1 MSEMTITVSMPKLTN
16 EELCHLEELE
26 PCQEVPQFSL
36 PSVPQFS
43 MSSTN
48 IEHIFYMQ
56 CPSRAAKIKWFVKYF
71 NDKHLS
77 SMKIHQ
83 DSNLHCMKV
92 QMGSIFYKGEMQPIE
107 VSVASPS
114 DIDIDGMEVWV
125 NIGGKYPRIPM
136 LEQYNDPIRMDNSEV
151 IPFVQK
157 VYNRVTLGY
166 PNFFELEKNDSD
178 DESDDESDNESDDE

>member
-1 MSEMTITVSMPKLTN
+1 MSDITITVSMPKLTN

-26 PCQEVPQFSL
+26 PYPEVPQFSL

-43 MSSTN
+43 MPSTN

-56 CPSRAAKIKWFVKYF
+56 CPSRAAKIKWFIKYF

-83 DSNLHCMKV
+83 DSNLYCMKV
-92 QMGSIFYKGEMQPIE
+92 RMGSIFYKGEMQPIE

-136 LEQYNDPIRMDNSEV
+136 LEQNNDPIRMDNSEV

-178 DESDDESDNESDDE
+178 DESDDE

>member
-1 MSEMTITVSMPKLTN
+1 MSDITITVSMPKLTN
-16 EELCHLEELE
+16 EKLCYLEELE
-26 PCQEVPQFSL
+26 PYPEVPQFSM
-36 PSVPQFS
+36 P
-43 MSSTN
+43 STN

-56 CPSRAAKIKWFVKYF
+56 CPYRAAKIKWFIKYF
-71 NDKHLS
+71 NDKHFS

-83 DSNLHCMKV
+83 NSNLHCMKV

-136 LEQYNDPIRMDNSEV
+136 LDQYDDPIRMDNSEV

-166 PNFFELEKNDSD
+166 PNFFEIEKNDSDDD

>member
-1 MSEMTITVSMPKLTN
+1 
-16 EELCHLEELE
+16 
-26 PCQEVPQFSL
+26 
-36 PSVPQFS
+36 

-56 CPSRAAKIKWFVKYF
+56 CPSRAAKIKWFIKYF

-92 QMGSIFYKGEMQPIE
+92 RMGSIFYKGEMQPIE

-136 LEQYNDPIRMDNSEV
+136 LEQDNDPIRMDNSEV

>member
-1 MSEMTITVSMPKLTN
+1 MSDITITVSMPKLTN
-16 EELCHLEELE
+16 EKLCYLEELE
-26 PCQEVPQFSL
+26 PYPEVPQFSL
-36 PSVPQFS
+36 PYTESNVHFY
-43 MSSTN
+43 
-48 IEHIFYMQ
+48 FYMQ
-56 CPSRAAKIKWFVKYF
+56 CPSRAAKIKWFIKYF
-71 NDKHLS
+71 NDKHFS

-136 LEQYNDPIRMDNSEV
+136 LEQDNDPIRMDNSEV

-178 DESDDESDNESDDE
+178 DESNDESDNESDDESDDK